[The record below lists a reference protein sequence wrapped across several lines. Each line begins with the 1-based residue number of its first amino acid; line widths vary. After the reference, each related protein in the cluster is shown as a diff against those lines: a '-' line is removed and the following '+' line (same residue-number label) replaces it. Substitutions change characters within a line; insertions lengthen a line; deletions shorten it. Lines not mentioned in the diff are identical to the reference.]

1 MKLLILGTITT
12 ILSSFTCNS
21 TTAQTQENIESLNE
35 EKNIID
41 LPEWFGDDE
50 LETIKKI
57 EAQDS
62 LDYSDYIQLAV
73 SYAQLDS
80 DSTKIGTLVEQ
91 ALNANTI
98 EACKSFVFLLGNQRN
113 WKISSQ
119 YKAVVNAKLISF
131 NCAEL

>member
-131 NCAEL
+131 NCAE

>member
-1 MKLLILGTITT
+1 MKLLILGTITI
-12 ILSSFTCNS
+12 ILSSCTSNS

>member
-1 MKLLILGTITT
+1 MKSLILGTITI
-12 ILSSFTCNS
+12 ILSSCTSNS

-91 ALNANTI
+91 ALNANTK

-113 WKISSQ
+113 WKITSQ

-131 NCAEL
+131 NCAE